1 MDQQLGGRIDIIAGS
16 SDFGNGNG
24 IDCFFNLIK
33 MQVPSCPAESSGE
46 WDTHLKANSPH
57 NLWQSKR
64 SIKNA
69 KKGQIQQR
77 IRTRIRKK
85 QHQKKRSCSAGSA
98 SISDQS
104 STRLSKRTEEQ
115 QKKASEKYRKNQRR
129 KLQSSAPDDGIPCYL
144 CWNALGDSY
153 SLNKVCRTFLNNFR
167 VNG

>member
-1 MDQQLGGRIDIIAGS
+1 MVQQLGGRIHINAGS
-16 SDFGNGNG
+16 SDIGNGSSNG
-24 IDCFFNLIK
+24 IDCLFNLIK

-69 KKGQIQQR
+69 KKGQIQER
-77 IRTRIRKK
+77 IRTRKRIRKK

-115 QKKASEKYRKNQRR
+115 QKKASEKYRKKHQRR
-129 KLQSSAPDDGIPCYL
+129 KLQTSTNDSGIPCEL
-144 CWNALGDSY
+144 C
-153 SLNKVCRTFLNNFR
+153 
-167 VNG
+167 